1 MCVGGEMMLAL
12 TELSVCNWHISIH
25 ILCKNESSK
34 VASATSGVLVERP
47 IGSSAASACGGCG
60 CCD

>member
-1 MCVGGEMMLAL
+1 MLAL
-12 TELSVCNWHISIH
+12 TELSVCNCRISIH
-25 ILCKNESSK
+25 ILCKNGSSK

-47 IGSSAASACGGCG
+47 MGSSAASACGGCG